1 MLRIMIG
8 IALGVFIAQN
18 YTVPDMKTY
27 FKFIQQSLVDFEK
40 DLSKKQK

>member
-27 FKFIQQSLVDFEK
+27 FEFIQQSLVDFEK

>member
-1 MLRIMIG
+1 MIRIAIG
-8 IALGVFIAQN
+8 IAIGMFIAQN

-40 DLSKKQK
+40 DLSKKNK